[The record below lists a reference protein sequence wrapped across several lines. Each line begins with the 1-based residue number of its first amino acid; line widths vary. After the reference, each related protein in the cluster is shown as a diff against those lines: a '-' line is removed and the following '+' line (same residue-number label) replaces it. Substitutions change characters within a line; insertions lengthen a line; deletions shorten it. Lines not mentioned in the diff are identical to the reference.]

1 MTPWPCRDIVALSL
15 CSSLTAADVIAMA
28 GALPTLED
36 AFDVLPALPGMQPC
50 DALRDGAEQ
59 ALRRAEVSGTDVI
72 TFFDDRYP
80 ERLRTIPAPPAM
92 LWVQGAL
99 PPRSVPAVAVVGT
112 RSCTAS
118 YGKPVTDTLTEAWV
132 RAGCCIV
139 SGLAAGVD
147 TVAHER
153 TLRSGGT
160 TVAVIASG
168 TDRISPSAAATL
180 AKRIVDGGGAIVSE
194 YRCGVAALPPYFPQ
208 RNRIIAGLAD
218 AVVVTESAA
227 KGGALIT
234 AEFARRLQR
243 PLYAVPGSILSSRST
258 GTNALLA
265 AGLAT
270 MCVHADDVL
279 ASIGITAQQTMFPL
293 AASLTPRQSAIV
305 SALDGDDIHVDT
317 LARHLNVDVGT
328 VLSEM
333 LALELTGAVVQTS
346 PLRYAARKSAG

>member
-1 MTPWPCRDIVALSL
+1 MTRWSCRDIVALSL

-36 AFDVLPALPGMQPC
+36 AFAVLPALPGMQPC
-50 DALRDGAEQ
+50 DVLRDGAEQ
-59 ALRRAEVSGTDVI
+59 ALLRAEASGTDVI
-72 TFFDDRYP
+72 TYFDDRYP

-92 LWVQGAL
+92 LWVKGAL

-112 RSCTAS
+112 RSCTVS

-153 TLRSGGT
+153 TLRCGGI

-168 TDRISPSAAATL
+168 TDRISPSAAASL
-180 AKRIVDGGGAIVSE
+180 AKRVVDGGGAVVSE

-243 PLYAVPGSILSSRST
+243 PLYAVPGSILSSRSA

-270 MCVHADDVL
+270 MCVQADDLL
-279 ASIGITAQQTMFPL
+279 ADLGIMAQQMMFPMAEAL
-293 AASLTPRQSAIV
+293 SPREAAIV
-305 SALDGDDIHVDT
+305 GAIDGDDIHVDK
-317 LARHLNVDVGT
+317 LARHLGVDVGT
-328 VLSEM
+328 MLSEL
-333 LALELTGAVVQTS
+333 LALELSGAVVQTS
-346 PLRYAARKSAG
+346 PLRYTVRKRPG